1 MRRYKLEGLQVP
13 GGGAGPPAG
22 VMAGLPSAGATGGA
36 PPAGVTGGPSW
47 DGLVISVYNQ
57 ANQGAVNGPIANPLT
72 MPNGAPSPVNP
83 ICARLIDPPT
93 NKLAVAPCFL
103 PNGLAGPY
111 WPVILKA
118 DEQGRY
124 TAAAV
129 IGGQPTVPQGD
140 GGCSLPQVDA
150 AEFDGVGG
158 NEGLWIL
165 TREPNPPA
173 SLVEEM
179 KAELLSLGISV
190 ANMLDVSQEGCSY
203 EGHDI
208 KA

>member
-1 MRRYKLEGLQVP
+1 MPL
-13 GGGAGPPAG
+13 PPH
-22 VMAGLPSAGATGGA
+22 LRA
-36 PPAGVTGGPSW
+36 P
-47 DGLVISVYNQ
+47 D
-57 ANQGAVNGPIANPLT
+57 
-72 MPNGAPSPVNP
+72 
-83 ICARLIDPPT
+83 
-93 NKLAVAPCFL
+93 KLAVAPCFF

-150 AEFDGVGG
+150 ADYDGVGG

-165 TREPNPPA
+165 TREPTPPA

-203 EGHDI
+203 GGYDI